1 MLKTYHSMT
10 GCILN
15 ELVIGLIE
23 QCESL
28 MFDKS
33 QFTMFTMKVKEK
45 NLPVKKKD
53 KKTRFNKLQYPEIN
67 FMTISCKKPLSLQ

>member
-10 GCILN
+10 GCIFI
-15 ELVIGLIE
+15 ELVIGFIE

-33 QFTMFTMKVKEK
+33 QFTMFTIKAESES
-45 NLPVKKKD
+45 KKKY
-53 KKTRFNKLQYPEIN
+53 Q
-67 FMTISCKKPLSLQ
+67 

>member
-28 MFDKS
+28 MFES
-33 QFTMFTMKVKEK
+33 QFTMFTMKAESES
-45 NLPVKKKD
+45 KKKY
-53 KKTRFNKLQYPEIN
+53 Q
-67 FMTISCKKPLSLQ
+67 